1 MTTASAPTA
10 ARRAAPAA
18 RHSARKVRPRGQR
31 SPLASVGLHLTLIV
45 ASVIAVF
52 PVLWVLLTSLK
63 PAAYATTTDFF
74 KDTTFE
80 NYTGLIKDT
89 EFLTWFGNS
98 LVIAGLTTVLGVFVS
113 ATTGYA
119 VSRFRFPGKRGLMWT
134 LLITQMFPVAV
145 LIVPIYNIMSSL
157 GLLNQPAG
165 LVITYLTIAVPF
177 CAWMMKGFFDT
188 IPREI
193 DESGQVDGLTPF
205 GTFWR
210 LILPLAKPGLAVTAF
225 YSFIT
230 AWGEVAYASAFMV
243 GDENLT
249 LAAWTAEVRQ
259 PVRSPVGADDRRVR
273 AHRDTRGPGLPLR
286 PAPPGD
292 RHVRRGRQGL
302 THPAVRPARTKE
314 RRRRIPDPV
323 PAPLPTQ
330 TPPGTT

>member
-1 MTTASAPTA
+1 MTTVTATPATSAK
-10 ARRAAPAA
+10 RGD
-18 RHSARKVRPRGQR
+18 RKVRKRGDR
-31 SPLASVGLHLTLIV
+31 SPAASVALHLTLIV
-45 ASVIAVF
+45 MSVIAVF

-63 PAAYATTTDFF
+63 PAKFASTTDFF
-74 KDTTFE
+74 KETTLE
-80 NYTGLIKDT
+80 NYTNLIKDT
-89 EFLTWFGNS
+89 EFLSWFGNS
-98 LVIAGLTTVLGVFVS
+98 VIVAGLSTVIGVFVS

-134 LLITQMFPVAV
+134 LLVTQMFPVAV
-145 LIVPIYNIMSSL
+145 LIVPIYNIMSTM

-165 LVITYLTIAVPF
+165 LVITYLTISVPF

-249 LAAWTAEVRQ
+249 LAGGLQKFVNQYGAQWGPMTAASVLIAIPAALVFLFAQ
-259 PVRSPVGADDRRVR
+259 KHLVTGMSAGAVK
-273 AHRDTRGPGLPLR
+273 G
-286 PAPPGD
+286 
-292 RHVRRGRQGL
+292 
-302 THPAVRPARTKE
+302 
-314 RRRRIPDPV
+314 
-323 PAPLPTQ
+323 
-330 TPPGTT
+330 

>member
-1 MTTASAPTA
+1 MTTAAPTT
-10 ARRAAPAA
+10 AAPAA
-18 RHSARKVRPRGQR
+18 TTAKPATRRPARTPRRRGER
-31 SPLASVGLHLTLIV
+31 SPGASVALHLTLIV

-63 PAAYATTTDFF
+63 PANYATTTDFF

-80 NYTGLIKDT
+80 NYTNLIRDT

-98 LVIAGLTTVLGVFVS
+98 VVIAGLTTVLGVFVS

-134 LLITQMFPVAV
+134 LLVTQMFPVAV
-145 LIVPIYNIMSSL
+145 LIVPIYNIMSTM
-157 GLLNQPAG
+157 GLINQPAG
-165 LVITYLTIAVPF
+165 LVITYLTISVPF

-249 LAAWTAEVRQ
+249 LAGGLQKFVNQYGAQWGPMTAASVLIAIPAALVFLFAQ
-259 PVRSPVGADDRRVR
+259 KHLVTGMSAGAVK
-273 AHRDTRGPGLPLR
+273 G
-286 PAPPGD
+286 
-292 RHVRRGRQGL
+292 
-302 THPAVRPARTKE
+302 
-314 RRRRIPDPV
+314 
-323 PAPLPTQ
+323 
-330 TPPGTT
+330 

>member
-1 MTTASAPTA
+1 MTDTQTPSAASSTPRPTA
-10 ARRAAPAA
+10 RVRR
-18 RHSARKVRPRGQR
+18 RGDR
-31 SPLASVGLHLTLIV
+31 SRAASVGLHTTLIV

-74 KDTTFE
+74 KETTFE
-80 NYTGLIKDT
+80 NYTKLLADT
-89 EFLTWFGNS
+89 PFLTWFGNS
-98 LVIAGLTTVLGVFVS
+98 LLIAGLTTVLGVFTA

-134 LLITQMFPVAV
+134 LLITQMFPMAV
-145 LIVPIYNIMSSL
+145 LIVPLYNIMSSL
-157 GLLNQPAG
+157 GLLNQAAG

-193 DESGQVDGLTPF
+193 DESGMVDGLTPF

-225 YSFIT
+225 YSFVT

-249 LAAWTAEVRQ
+249 LAGGLQKFVNQYGAQWGPMTAASVLIAIPAAIVFLFAQRHL
-259 PVRSPVGADDRRVR
+259 VTGVSAGAVK
-273 AHRDTRGPGLPLR
+273 G
-286 PAPPGD
+286 
-292 RHVRRGRQGL
+292 
-302 THPAVRPARTKE
+302 
-314 RRRRIPDPV
+314 
-323 PAPLPTQ
+323 
-330 TPPGTT
+330 

>member
-1 MTTASAPTA
+1 MTTATA
-10 ARRAAPAA
+10 TTA
-18 RHSARKVRPRGQR
+18 RHSARKPKPRLRGDR
-31 SPLASVGLHLTLIV
+31 SPAASVALHLTLVI

-63 PAAYATTTDFF
+63 PAKFATTTDFF
-74 KDTTFE
+74 RETTFE
-80 NYTGLIKDT
+80 NYTNLIKDT
-89 EFLTWFGNS
+89 EFLSWFGNS
-98 LVIAGLTTVLGVFVS
+98 VVVAGLSTVIGVFVS

-145 LIVPIYNIMSSL
+145 LIVPIYNIMSSI

-165 LVITYLTIAVPF
+165 LVITYLTISVPF

-249 LAAWTAEVRQ
+249 LAGGLQKFVNQYGAQWGPMTAASVLIAIPAALVFLFAQ
-259 PVRSPVGADDRRVR
+259 KHLVTGMSAGAVK
-273 AHRDTRGPGLPLR
+273 G
-286 PAPPGD
+286 
-292 RHVRRGRQGL
+292 
-302 THPAVRPARTKE
+302 
-314 RRRRIPDPV
+314 
-323 PAPLPTQ
+323 
-330 TPPGTT
+330 

>member
-1 MTTASAPTA
+1 MVTTTTPTP
-10 ARRAAPAA
+10 RTVNTP
-18 RHSARKVRPRGQR
+18 VRGRR
-31 SPLASVGLHLTLIV
+31 SPLASVALHLTLIA

-63 PAAYATTTDFF
+63 PAKFATTTDFF
-74 KDTTFE
+74 KETTFE
-80 NYTGLIKDT
+80 NYTNLLNDT
-89 EFLTWFGNS
+89 PFLTWFGNS
-98 LVIAGLTTVLGVFVS
+98 LLVAGLTTVVGVFIS

-145 LIVPIYNIMSSL
+145 LIVPIYNIMASM

-193 DESGQVDGLTPF
+193 DESGYVDGLTPF

-210 LILPLAKPGLAVTAF
+210 LILPLAKPGIAVTAF

-249 LAAWTAEVRQ
+249 LAGGLQKFVNQ
-259 PVRSPVGADDRRVR
+259 YGAQW
-273 AHRDTRGPGLPLR
+273 GPMAAASVLI
-286 PAPPGD
+286 A
-292 RHVRRGRQGL
+292 
-302 THPAVRPARTKE
+302 
-314 RRRRIPDPV
+314 V
-323 PAPLPTQ
+323 PAAVVFLFAQRHLVT
-330 TPPGTT
+330 GMSAGAVKG

>member
-1 MTTASAPTA
+1 M
-10 ARRAAPAA
+10 
-18 RHSARKVRPRGQR
+18 
-31 SPLASVGLHLTLIV
+31 ASVGLHLTLLV

-74 KDTTFE
+74 KETTFE
-80 NYTGLIKDT
+80 NYTNLIRDT
-89 EFLTWFGNS
+89 KFLTWFGNS
-98 LVIAGLTTVLGVFVS
+98 LLIAGLTTLLGVIVS
-113 ATTGYA
+113 ASTGYA

-134 LLITQMFPVAV
+134 LLVTQMFPVAV
-145 LIVPIYNIMSSL
+145 LIVPIYNIMSGM

-165 LVITYLTIAVPF
+165 LVITYLTISVPF

-210 LILPLAKPGLAVTAF
+210 LVLPLAKPGLAVTAF

-243 GDENLT
+243 GEDNLT
-249 LAAWTAEVRQ
+249 LAGGLQLFVNQYGAQWGAMTAASVLIAIPAALVFLFVQRHL
-259 PVRSPVGADDRRVR
+259 VTGMSAGAVK
-273 AHRDTRGPGLPLR
+273 G
-286 PAPPGD
+286 
-292 RHVRRGRQGL
+292 
-302 THPAVRPARTKE
+302 
-314 RRRRIPDPV
+314 
-323 PAPLPTQ
+323 
-330 TPPGTT
+330 

>member
-1 MTTASAPTA
+1 MTTATA
-10 ARRAAPAA
+10 TPATATPARHGARKPRKRGDRSPAA
-18 RHSARKVRPRGQR
+18 S
-31 SPLASVGLHLTLIV
+31 LALHLTLIV
-45 ASVIAVF
+45 TSVIAVF

-63 PAAYATTTDFF
+63 PAKFASTTDFF
-74 KDTTFE
+74 KETTFE
-80 NYTGLIKDT
+80 NYTNLIKDT
-89 EFLTWFGNS
+89 EFLSWFANS
-98 LVIAGLTTVLGVFVS
+98 VIVAGLSTVIGVFVS

-134 LLITQMFPVAV
+134 LLVTQMFPVAV
-145 LIVPIYNIMSSL
+145 LIVPIYNIMSTM

-165 LVITYLTIAVPF
+165 LVITYLTISVPF

-249 LAAWTAEVRQ
+249 LAGGLQKFVNQYGAQWGPMTAASVLIAIPAALVFLFAQ
-259 PVRSPVGADDRRVR
+259 KHLVTGMSAGAVK
-273 AHRDTRGPGLPLR
+273 G
-286 PAPPGD
+286 
-292 RHVRRGRQGL
+292 
-302 THPAVRPARTKE
+302 
-314 RRRRIPDPV
+314 
-323 PAPLPTQ
+323 
-330 TPPGTT
+330 

>member
-1 MTTASAPTA
+1 MTTGTA
-10 ARRAAPAA
+10 TPATPVK
-18 RHSARKVRPRGQR
+18 HGARKVRKRGDR
-31 SPLASVGLHLTLIV
+31 SPAASVALHLTLIV
-45 ASVIAVF
+45 MSVIAVF

-63 PAAYATTTDFF
+63 PAQFASTTDFF
-74 KDTTFE
+74 KETTFE
-80 NYTGLIKDT
+80 NYTNLIKDT
-89 EFLTWFGNS
+89 EFLSWFGNS
-98 LVIAGLTTVLGVFVS
+98 VIVAGLSTVIGVFVS

-134 LLITQMFPVAV
+134 LLVTQMFPVAV
-145 LIVPIYNIMSSL
+145 LIVPIYNIMSTM

-165 LVITYLTIAVPF
+165 LVITYLTISVPF

-249 LAAWTAEVRQ
+249 LAGGLQKFVNQYGAQWGPMTAASVLIAIPAALVFLFAQ
-259 PVRSPVGADDRRVR
+259 KHLVTGMSAGAVK
-273 AHRDTRGPGLPLR
+273 G
-286 PAPPGD
+286 
-292 RHVRRGRQGL
+292 
-302 THPAVRPARTKE
+302 
-314 RRRRIPDPV
+314 
-323 PAPLPTQ
+323 
-330 TPPGTT
+330 

>member
-1 MTTASAPTA
+1 MTTATA
-10 ARRAAPAA
+10 TTA
-18 RHSARKVRPRGQR
+18 RHSARKPKARLRGDR
-31 SPLASVGLHLTLIV
+31 SPAASVALHLTLFI

-63 PAAYATTTDFF
+63 PAKFATTTDFF
-74 KDTTFE
+74 RETTFE
-80 NYTGLIKDT
+80 NYTNLIRDT
-89 EFLTWFGNS
+89 EFLSWFGNS
-98 LVIAGLTTVLGVFVS
+98 VVVAGLSTVIGVFVS

-145 LIVPIYNIMSSL
+145 LIVPIYNIMSSI

-165 LVITYLTIAVPF
+165 LVITYLTISVPF

-249 LAAWTAEVRQ
+249 LAGGLQKFVNQYGAQWGPMTAASVLIAIPAALVFLFAQ
-259 PVRSPVGADDRRVR
+259 KHLVTGMSAGAVK
-273 AHRDTRGPGLPLR
+273 G
-286 PAPPGD
+286 
-292 RHVRRGRQGL
+292 
-302 THPAVRPARTKE
+302 
-314 RRRRIPDPV
+314 
-323 PAPLPTQ
+323 
-330 TPPGTT
+330 

>member
-1 MTTASAPTA
+1 MVTAVTGTQTNPPTT
-10 ARRAAPAA
+10 
-18 RHSARKVRPRGQR
+18 KVRRRGER
-31 SPLASVGLHLTLIV
+31 SRAASVGLHATLIV

-74 KDTTFE
+74 KETTFE
-80 NYTGLIKDT
+80 NYTKLLNDT
-89 EFLTWFGNS
+89 PFLTWFGNS
-98 LVIAGLTTVLGVFVS
+98 LLIAGLTTVLGVFTA

-134 LLITQMFPVAV
+134 LLITQMFPMAV
-145 LIVPIYNIMSSL
+145 LIVPLYNIMSSL
-157 GLLNQPAG
+157 GLLNQAAG

-193 DESGQVDGLTPF
+193 DESGMVDGLTPF

-225 YSFIT
+225 YSFVT

-249 LAAWTAEVRQ
+249 LAGGLQKFVNQYGAQWGPMTAASVLIAIPAAIVFLFAQRHL
-259 PVRSPVGADDRRVR
+259 VTGVSAGAVK
-273 AHRDTRGPGLPLR
+273 G
-286 PAPPGD
+286 
-292 RHVRRGRQGL
+292 
-302 THPAVRPARTKE
+302 
-314 RRRRIPDPV
+314 
-323 PAPLPTQ
+323 
-330 TPPGTT
+330 

>member
-1 MTTASAPTA
+1 MTTTTPTPTA
-10 ARRAAPAA
+10 NLP
-18 RHSARKVRPRGQR
+18 VRGRR
-31 SPLASVGLHLTLIV
+31 SPLASVALHVTLIV

-63 PAAYATTTDFF
+63 PAQYATTTDFF
-74 KDTTFE
+74 KETTLA
-80 NYTGLIKDT
+80 NYTNLLNDT
-89 EFLTWFGNS
+89 PFLTWFANS
-98 LVIAGLTTVLGVFVS
+98 LLVAGLTTVIGVFIS

-145 LIVPIYNIMSSL
+145 LIVPIYNIMASM
-157 GLLNQPAG
+157 GLLNQPVG

-193 DESGQVDGLTPF
+193 DESGYVDGLTPF

-210 LILPLAKPGLAVTAF
+210 LILPLAKPGIAVTAF

-249 LAAWTAEVRQ
+249 LAGGLQKFVNQ
-259 PVRSPVGADDRRVR
+259 YGAQW
-273 AHRDTRGPGLPLR
+273 GPMAAASVLIAI
-286 PAPPGD
+286 PAALVFLFAQ
-292 RHVRRGRQGL
+292 RHLVTGMSAG
-302 THPAVRPARTKE
+302 AVK
-314 RRRRIPDPV
+314 
-323 PAPLPTQ
+323 
-330 TPPGTT
+330 G

>member
-1 MTTASAPTA
+1 MVTTTTPA
-10 ARRAAPAA
+10 AAAP
-18 RHSARKVRPRGQR
+18 RRGRR
-31 SPLASVGLHLTLIV
+31 SPLSSAALHLTLIA

-63 PAAYATTTDFF
+63 PAKYASTTDFF

-80 NYTGLIKDT
+80 NYTNLLNDT
-89 EFLTWFGNS
+89 PFLTWFGNS
-98 LVIAGLTTVLGVFVS
+98 LLVAALTTVLGVFVS
-113 ATTGYA
+113 STTGYA

-145 LIVPIYNIMSSL
+145 LIVPIYNIMASM
-157 GLLNQPAG
+157 GLLNSPAG

-193 DESGQVDGLTPF
+193 DESGYVDGLTPF

-210 LILPLAKPGLAVTAF
+210 LILPLAKPGIAVTAF

-230 AWGEVAYASAFMV
+230 AWSEVAYASAFMV

-249 LAAWTAEVRQ
+249 LAGGLQKFVNQ
-259 PVRSPVGADDRRVR
+259 YGAQW
-273 AHRDTRGPGLPLR
+273 GPMSAASVLI
-286 PAPPGD
+286 A
-292 RHVRRGRQGL
+292 
-302 THPAVRPARTKE
+302 
-314 RRRRIPDPV
+314 V
-323 PAPLPTQ
+323 PAALVFLFAQRHLVT
-330 TPPGTT
+330 GMSAGAVKG

>member
-1 MTTASAPTA
+1 M
-10 ARRAAPAA
+10 
-18 RHSARKVRPRGQR
+18 RGRR
-31 SPLASVGLHLTLIV
+31 SPLASVALHVTLIV

-63 PAAYATTTDFF
+63 PAKYAITTDFV
-74 KDTTFE
+74 KETTLE
-80 NYTGLIKDT
+80 NYTNLLNDT
-89 EFLTWFGNS
+89 PFLTWFANS
-98 LVIAGLTTVLGVFVS
+98 LLVAGLTTVIGVFIS

-145 LIVPIYNIMSSL
+145 LIVPIYNIMASM
-157 GLLNQPAG
+157 GLLNQPVG
-165 LVITYLTIAVPF
+165 LVVTYLTIAVPF

-193 DESGQVDGLTPF
+193 DESGYVDGLTPF

-210 LILPLAKPGLAVTAF
+210 LILPLAKPGIAVTAF

-249 LAAWTAEVRQ
+249 LAGGLQKFVNQ
-259 PVRSPVGADDRRVR
+259 YGAQW
-273 AHRDTRGPGLPLR
+273 GPMAAASVLI
-286 PAPPGD
+286 A
-292 RHVRRGRQGL
+292 
-302 THPAVRPARTKE
+302 
-314 RRRRIPDPV
+314 V
-323 PAPLPTQ
+323 PAALVFLFAQKHLVT
-330 TPPGTT
+330 GMSAGAVKG

>member
-1 MTTASAPTA
+1 MTTATDTP
-10 ARRAAPAA
+10 A
-18 RHSARKVRPRGQR
+18 RHAVRKVRLRGER
-31 SPLASVGLHLTLIV
+31 SPLASVVLHLTLIV

-63 PAAYATTTDFF
+63 PAKYATTTDFF
-74 KDTTFE
+74 RETTFV
-80 NYTGLIKDT
+80 NYTNLIRDT
-89 EFLTWFGNS
+89 EFLNWFANS
-98 LVIAGLTTVLGVFVS
+98 VIISALSTVIGVFVA

-134 LLITQMFPVAV
+134 LLVTQMFPVAV

-165 LVITYLTIAVPF
+165 LVITYLTISVPF

-193 DESGQVDGLTPF
+193 DESGEVDGLTPF
-205 GTFWR
+205 GTFFR

-230 AWGEVAYASAFMV
+230 AWGEVAYASAFLV

-249 LAAWTAEVRQ
+249 LAGGLQKFVNQYGAQWGPMTAASVLIAIPAALVFLFAQ
-259 PVRSPVGADDRRVR
+259 KHLVTGMSAGAVK
-273 AHRDTRGPGLPLR
+273 G
-286 PAPPGD
+286 
-292 RHVRRGRQGL
+292 
-302 THPAVRPARTKE
+302 
-314 RRRRIPDPV
+314 
-323 PAPLPTQ
+323 
-330 TPPGTT
+330 

>member
-1 MTTASAPTA
+1 MTTATA
-10 ARRAAPAA
+10 TSA
-18 RHSARKVRPRGQR
+18 RHGAPKVRRRGDR
-31 SPLASVGLHLTLIV
+31 SPLASTALHLTLII

-63 PAAYATTTDFF
+63 PAKFATTTDFF
-74 KDTTFE
+74 KETTFE
-80 NYTGLIKDT
+80 NYTNLIKDT
-89 EFLTWFGNS
+89 EFLSWFGNS
-98 LVIAGLTTVLGVFVS
+98 VIVAGLSTVIGVFVS

-145 LIVPIYNIMSSL
+145 LIVPIYNIMSTI

-165 LVITYLTIAVPF
+165 LVITYLTISVPF

-188 IPREI
+188 IPHEI

-249 LAAWTAEVRQ
+249 LAGGLQKFVNQYGAQWGPMTAASVLIAIPAALVFLFAQ
-259 PVRSPVGADDRRVR
+259 KHLVTGMSAGAVK
-273 AHRDTRGPGLPLR
+273 G
-286 PAPPGD
+286 
-292 RHVRRGRQGL
+292 
-302 THPAVRPARTKE
+302 
-314 RRRRIPDPV
+314 
-323 PAPLPTQ
+323 
-330 TPPGTT
+330 

>member
-1 MTTASAPTA
+1 VTTLTETVRKPRLRGDRS
-10 ARRAAPAA
+10 PAA
-18 RHSARKVRPRGQR
+18 
-31 SPLASVGLHLTLIV
+31 SVVLHLTLIT

-63 PAAYATTTDFF
+63 PAKYATTSAFF
-74 KDTTFE
+74 QETTFE
-80 NYTGLIKDT
+80 NYTNLVKDT

-98 LVIAGLTTVLGVFVS
+98 VLIAGLTTVLGVFVS

-134 LLITQMFPVAV
+134 LLVTQMFPVAV
-145 LIVPIYNIMSSL
+145 LIVPIYNIMAGM

-165 LVITYLTIAVPF
+165 LVITYLTISVPF

-210 LILPLAKPGLAVTAF
+210 LVLPLAKPGLAVTAF

-249 LAAWTAEVRQ
+249 LAGGLQKFVNQYGAQWGPMTAASVLI
-259 PVRSPVGADDRRVR
+259 A
-273 AHRDTRGPGLPLR
+273 
-286 PAPPGD
+286 
-292 RHVRRGRQGL
+292 
-302 THPAVRPARTKE
+302 
-314 RRRRIPDPV
+314 V
-323 PAPLPTQ
+323 PAALVFLFAQKHLVT
-330 TPPGTT
+330 GMSAGAVKG

>member
-1 MTTASAPTA
+1 MVTTTTPTPQAVANAPI
-10 ARRAAPAA
+10 
-18 RHSARKVRPRGQR
+18 RGRR
-31 SPLASVGLHLTLIV
+31 SPLASVALHVTLIV

-63 PAAYATTTDFF
+63 PAKYAITTDFF
-74 KDTTFE
+74 KETTLE
-80 NYTGLIKDT
+80 NYTNLLNDT
-89 EFLTWFGNS
+89 PFLTWFANS
-98 LVIAGLTTVLGVFVS
+98 LLVAGLTTVIGVFIS

-145 LIVPIYNIMSSL
+145 LIVPIYNIMASM
-157 GLLNQPAG
+157 GLLNQPVG

-193 DESGQVDGLTPF
+193 DESGYVDGLTPF

-210 LILPLAKPGLAVTAF
+210 LILPLAKPGIAVTAF

-249 LAAWTAEVRQ
+249 LAGGLQKFVNQ
-259 PVRSPVGADDRRVR
+259 YGAQW
-273 AHRDTRGPGLPLR
+273 GPMAAASVLIAI
-286 PAPPGD
+286 PAALVFLFAQ
-292 RHVRRGRQGL
+292 RHLVTGMSAG
-302 THPAVRPARTKE
+302 AVK
-314 RRRRIPDPV
+314 
-323 PAPLPTQ
+323 
-330 TPPGTT
+330 G